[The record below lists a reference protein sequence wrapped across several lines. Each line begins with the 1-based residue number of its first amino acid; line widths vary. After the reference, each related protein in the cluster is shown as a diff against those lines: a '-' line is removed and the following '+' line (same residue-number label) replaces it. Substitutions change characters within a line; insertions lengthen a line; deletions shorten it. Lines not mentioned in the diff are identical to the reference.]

1 MAGRPEGEPSLVV
14 DRPDRLLRER
24 VVDVIREA
32 IMRGDLAPGR
42 RLTDKELVERTG
54 VSRTSLR
61 EALRQLE
68 AEGLVERRAAGG
80 LQVTAIGTEDIRRLF
95 EVRAALEPAAVTLF
109 VQNASDEEVAALV
122 ECDVSSGEVEE
133 ALGDLK
139 RFYEVLLAGTKNPIL
154 EQMFASVM
162 ARLHVMRR
170 MSLRV
175 EGRMDLS
182 RAELRKIV
190 DAVKVRDAA
199 AAADLAR
206 VHVENARVSVLRA
219 HQESL

>member
-42 RLTDKELVERTG
+42 RLTDKELGERTG

-80 LQVTAIGTEDIRRLF
+80 LQVTSVGTDDIRRLF

-109 VQNASDEEVAALV
+109 VQNASDDEVAALV
-122 ECDVSSGEVEE
+122 ACDVSSGEVEE
-133 ALGDLK
+133 ALDDLK

-162 ARLHVMRR
+162 ARLQVMRR

>member
-42 RLTDKELVERTG
+42 RLTDKELGERTG

-68 AEGLVERRAAGG
+68 AEGLVERRATGG

-109 VQNASDEEVAALV
+109 VENASDEEVAALV

-162 ARLHVMRR
+162 ARLQVMRR